1 MKKVLTV
8 GCEIPGGFGEKLS
21 FCSKDSLLDG
31 EIVLFQPTISD
42 YPAYGSYQGK
52 PLYSES
58 SSFLLQEAVAHW
70 QKELAGALKAGK
82 TVFLLLCDV
91 GQAFV
96 HTGEK
101 KYSGTGRNRETTNIV
116 KPVSN
121 YDTLPFS
128 LKVVEAQ
135 GTSMALVPGNALL
148 REYWQEFGS
157 ESVYRV
163 YLTGSPQ
170 PQPLVTVKG
179 SDRIVG
185 GKFATKDGGVLV
197 ALPWMDL
204 FREEFL
210 TEELES
216 PEDKDGE
223 EWTSEAKAW
232 GKKLCD
238 ALEALDQTIRSQ
250 ASNTPAPQWVD
261 ANEFQTLKEAT
272 LINELEHVR
281 NEIARLGEQQTELEA
296 EIRDAGSLKP
306 LLYEQGIP
314 LEHAVL
320 EAMRLMGFQA
330 SSYRDSDSEF
340 DVVLECPEGRRIG
353 EVEGRDRRAIDINKM
368 RQLEVNIR
376 EDFSREEVSV
386 PAKPILF
393 GNAFRLVP
401 PLERPADQF
410 TAKCV
415 TAAERNGTALVRT
428 SDLFEVARTLSDC
441 SDADFARV
449 CREAILAT
457 KGDVVSFP
465 NFVEA
470 NSMGVNERSHSQ
482 QGAT

>member
-1 MKKVLTV
+1 
-8 GCEIPGGFGEKLS
+8 
-21 FCSKDSLLDG
+21 
-31 EIVLFQPTISD
+31 
-42 YPAYGSYQGK
+42 
-52 PLYSES
+52 
-58 SSFLLQEAVAHW
+58 
-70 QKELAGALKAGK
+70 
-82 TVFLLLCDV
+82 
-91 GQAFV
+91 
-96 HTGEK
+96 
-101 KYSGTGRNRETTNIV
+101 
-116 KPVSN
+116 
-121 YDTLPFS
+121 
-128 LKVVEAQ
+128 
-135 GTSMALVPGNALL
+135 
-148 REYWQEFGS
+148 
-157 ESVYRV
+157 
-163 YLTGSPQ
+163 
-170 PQPLVTVKG
+170 
-179 SDRIVG
+179 
-185 GKFATKDGGVLV
+185 
-197 ALPWMDL
+197 MDL

-340 DVVLECPEGRRIG
+340 DVVLECPEGRCIG